1 MAAEPIALRA
11 HAKLTLS
18 LKMTGIRPDGFH
30 LIDAEMISLDLHDV
44 LVFDPNGVG
53 LAVTG
58 KFSDGVPADGSNL
71 VARAL
76 GLAGGSAHVTID
88 KQIPHGGGLGG
99 GSTDAATALAWAGW
113 ATDDASLARAAE
125 LGADIAFCLVGG
137 RSRVTGIGEILD
149 PLPHVDRSVT
159 LIVPPLRVSTPAV
172 YRAWDD
178 LGGPTVDGP
187 NDLEPAAIAVEPRL
201 EHWRDRIGDRC
212 GRAPTLAG
220 SGATWFVEG
229 EHHNALT
236 DLVDEGAY
244 VALAHAVPSDFAAN
258 RAN

>member
-1 MAAEPIALRA
+1 MATEPIACRA

-18 LKMTGIRPDGFH
+18 LKMTGIRSDGFH
-30 LIDAEMISLDLHDV
+30 LIDAEMMSLDLHDV
-44 LVFDPNGVG
+44 LVFDPERIG

-58 KFSDGVPADGSNL
+58 KFSDGVPTDGSNL

-76 GLAGGSAHVTID
+76 DLTGSSAYVTID
-88 KQIPHGGGLGG
+88 KRIPHGGGLGG

-113 ATDDASLARAAE
+113 ETDVIGLARAAE

-137 RSRVTGIGEILD
+137 RARVTGIGEILH
-149 PLPHVDRSVT
+149 PLPHADRTIT
-159 LIVPPLRVSTPAV
+159 LIIPPLRVSTPAA
-172 YRAWDD
+172 YRAWDN

-201 EHWRDRIGDRC
+201 AQWRDRIGDRC
-212 GRAPTLAG
+212 GQAPTLAG

-229 EHHNALT
+229 EHHNALA
-236 DLVDEGAY
+236 DLVDEGAH
-244 VALAHAVPSDFAAN
+244 VALAHAVPSDVAAN

>member
-1 MAAEPIALRA
+1 MATEPVALRA

-18 LKMTGIRPDGFH
+18 LKMTGVRADGFH

-44 LVFDPNGVG
+44 LVFDPDRTG
-53 LAVTG
+53 LAVIG
-58 KFSDGVPADGSNL
+58 KFSDGVPTNGSNL

-88 KQIPHGGGLGG
+88 KKIPHGGGLGG

-113 ATDDASLARAAE
+113 ATDNASLALAAE

-137 RSRVTGIGEILD
+137 RSRVTGIGEILE
-149 PLPHVDRSVT
+149 PLPHADRKVT

-172 YRAWDD
+172 YRSWDG

-201 EHWRDRIGDRC
+201 ALWRDRIGNRC

-220 SGATWFVEG
+220 SGAAWFVEG

-236 DLVDEGAY
+236 DLIDEGAH

-258 RAN
+258 RTS